1 MEITYTGITES
12 LCACSLVVV
21 QNNGMVSEYK
31 HELDFSREDTYTKHT
46 LYLQQTVSDEVE
58 EGVRHI
64 SL

>member
-1 MEITYTGITES
+1 M
-12 LCACSLVVV
+12 V

-58 EGVRHI
+58 EGVKHI